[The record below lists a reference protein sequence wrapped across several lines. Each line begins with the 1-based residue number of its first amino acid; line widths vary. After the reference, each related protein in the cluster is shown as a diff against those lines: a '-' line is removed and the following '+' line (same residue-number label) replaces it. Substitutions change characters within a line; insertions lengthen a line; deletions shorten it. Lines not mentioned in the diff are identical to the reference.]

1 MFNLISSPLQD
12 EQLHQIVKV
21 LHPTMGSQS
30 KIQADQIHDMHW
42 SIVSEQLHAAD
53 TSSYIRKPAE
63 CMRRFKKLYCATGSS
78 VNNEV
83 GERATNVWTKEEDS
97 KLVELVARHGP
108 QRWSHLASEL
118 PGRTGK
124 QCRER
129 WHNILDPSIS
139 KAPWSEEED
148 RIILQYQID
157 NTTMSWAYLAKLLP
171 GRTDNH
177 IKNHWNSSMKSKIE
191 KYLYGKNIG
200 GIHQIKDKNDK
211 YLIGD
216 DIDGY
221 LSAVHAPP
229 VSRMSRK
236 DKPKQQNKKRN
247 KFKIESEE
255 SIADD
260 DYSNKLLKQNDVE
273 EVSQQAT
280 SIETTNL
287 TDDEPYARESVSRV
301 VSIETISNLNDG
313 EPYIGS
319 RYPSSIKQ
327 SRVVSSTDY
336 YPGCNLRGAHPLPG
350 STKYKSIIFYEGSR
364 YSLGKYDFVSDA
376 ALAYDKAA
384 LSIGPYWD
392 INFSSWDEY
401 IATRTLEV
409 MRKGSDQ
416 VDLASVLDEISS
428 RASGVV
434 SKVLEA
440 AELNDSEWVSF
451 VLFHI
456 HISYAHWLALN

>member
-21 LHPTMGSQS
+21 LHPTIGSQS
-30 KIQADQIHDMHW
+30 NIQPDQIHDIHW
-42 SIVSEQLHAAD
+42 STVSEQLHAAN

-63 CMRRFKKLYCATGSS
+63 CMRRFRKLYCATGSS

-83 GERATNVWTKEEDS
+83 GERAASVWTKDEDS
-97 KLVELVARHGP
+97 KLMELVVQHGP
-108 QRWSHLASEL
+108 KRWSHIASGL
-118 PGRTGK
+118 PGRKGK

-157 NTTMSWAYLAKLLP
+157 NTAMSWANLAKLLP

-177 IKNHWNSSMKSKIE
+177 IKNRWNSSMKSKIE

-216 DIDGY
+216 DIDGC
-221 LSAVHAPP
+221 LSAVHA
-229 VSRMSRK
+229 RMSRK
-236 DKPKQQNKKRN
+236 DKPKQQNKNKRN
-247 KFKIESEE
+247 KSKSESGEI
-255 SIADD
+255 IADNGCSKD
-260 DYSNKLLKQNDVE
+260 LKQNYDD
-273 EVSQQAT
+273 EVSQQV
-280 SIETTNL
+280 SIDTRSNL
-287 TDDEPYARESVSRV
+287 TNGEPYARESVSQV
-301 VSIETISNLNDG
+301 VSIGTISNLNGD

-319 RYPSSIKQ
+319 RYSSVKQ
-327 SRVVSSTDY
+327 PRVVARTDY

-364 YSLGKYDFVSDA
+364 YSLGKYEFVSDA

-392 INFSSWDEY
+392 INFACWDEY

-409 MRKGSDQ
+409 MRKGSDEL
-416 VDLASVLDEISS
+416 DLTSVLEEISL
-428 RASGVV
+428 RANEVV
-434 SKVLEA
+434 SKVLDE
-440 AELNDSEWVSF
+440 AELNDFEWVSF
-451 VLFHI
+451 VLFM
-456 HISYAHWLALN
+456 HISYAHFLS

>member
-1 MFNLISSPLQD
+1 
-12 EQLHQIVKV
+12 
-21 LHPTMGSQS
+21 
-30 KIQADQIHDMHW
+30 
-42 SIVSEQLHAAD
+42 
-53 TSSYIRKPAE
+53 
-63 CMRRFKKLYCATGSS
+63 MRRFRKLYCATGSS

-83 GERATNVWTKEEDS
+83 GERATNVWTKDEDS
-97 KLVELVARHGP
+97 KLMELVARHGP
-108 QRWSHLASEL
+108 QRWSHLASGL
-118 PGRTGK
+118 PGRKGK

-157 NTTMSWAYLAKLLP
+157 NTAMSWANLAKLLP

-177 IKNHWNSSMKSKIE
+177 IKNRWNSSMKSKIE

-216 DIDGY
+216 DIDGC

-247 KFKIESEE
+247 KLFKIESEE
-255 SIADD
+255 IIADD
-260 DYSNKLLKQNDVE
+260 DCSNEDLKQDNVD
-273 EVSQQAT
+273 EVSQQQV
-280 SIETTNL
+280 SIETTSNV
-287 TDDEPYARESVSRV
+287 TDVEPYARESVSQV
-301 VSIETISNLNDG
+301 VSIGTISNFSDD

-319 RYPSSIKQ
+319 RYSSSVKQ
-327 SRVVSSTDY
+327 PRVVDSTNY

-350 STKYKSIIFYEGSR
+350 SSKYKSIIFYEGSR
-364 YSLGKYDFVSDA
+364 YSLGKYEFVSDA

-392 INFSSWDEY
+392 INFASWDEY

-416 VDLASVLDEISS
+416 VDLSLVLEVMSS
-428 RASGVV
+428 RASEVV
-434 SKVLEA
+434 SKVLDE
-440 AELNDSEWVSF
+440 AELNDYEWVSF
-451 VLFHI
+451 VLLIYTYHVLIF
-456 HISYAHWLALN
+456 LLD